1 MELKVGFLT
10 LGCKVN
16 YYETEKMIADFEAHG
31 FEVTDF
37 RERADVYVV
46 NTCTVTNIA
55 DRKSRKM
62 LHRAK
67 RNNPDS
73 IVVAVGCYVESGG
86 EELLRD
92 TAVDLALSNRDKESA
107 ATIVLD
113 YLTEREE
120 GSVGCVLEKGLFREG
135 ACGQGAAGEQS
146 EAGVRMDRTRRFLKI
161 QNGCNQFCSYC
172 MIPYVRG
179 GGVLSSRDEAEVL
192 EEISWSARHG
202 YKEVVLT
209 GIHLSSY
216 GVDRSEERQFV
227 ALRGA
232 PLLSLLKKADRVSG
246 IERIR
251 LGSLEPRIICGEF
264 LEGLRSLDKLCP
276 HFHLSLQSGCDDTL
290 RRMNRHYTAEEY
302 REKCEMLRQA
312 FDDPAITTDVIVG
325 FPGET
330 KEEFEET
337 RRFVREVRLADIHVF
352 PYSVRNGTRA
362 AGMPDQVSPEEKRRR
377 SEQLLAE
384 AGRLREEYVS
394 RFAGKTEKVLFE
406 EIREI
411 GGERFLVGHNE
422 RYVLFGV
429 PLSVAEEK
437 GYEVNEICP
446 VLIENVQIN
455 KKNSCEIIV
464 LILK

>member
-1 MELKVGFLT
+1 MKVGFLT

-31 FEVTDF
+31 FEITDF

-113 YLTEREE
+113 YLTERA
-120 GSVGCVLEKGLFREG
+120 EG
-135 ACGQGAAGEQS
+135 AVGRMTEKSFSGEGICGQRAAGEQS

-179 GGVLSSRDEAEVL
+179 GGVLSSRDETEVL
-192 EEISWSARHG
+192 EEIARSARHG

-216 GVDRSEERQFV
+216 GVDRSAERQFV
-227 ALRGA
+227 ALKGA

-302 REKCEMLRQA
+302 REKCELLRQA

-330 KEEFEET
+330 EEEFEET

-362 AGMPDQVSPEEKRRR
+362 AGMPDQVPPEEKRRR

-406 EIREI
+406 EIHEI

-437 GYEVNEICP
+437 GYTVNEICP
-446 VLIENVQIN
+446 VPIENVQIN